1 MHSLFRIVLVGAA
14 LIAAVPAVAQQIT
27 SGTVTGVTKD
37 EQGLVLPGAT
47 IELRSEETGTSRQSV
62 SNEAGVFNFPGTSA
76 GRYSMKVSLQGF
88 RTSERS
94 GIQLRTGEI
103 YDAGSVVMVVGQF
116 TEVTTVSADLAI
128 VQTGSAERTS
138 VLEAA
143 QLDSLIVRG
152 RDPMSLLNLLPGVT
166 PVTNVSALGG
176 QIGPVTPSIGGQLG
190 IAAGLALDGQA
201 ASDGDTGRMGS
212 HTSVDAIEEVRVV
225 LNNYQAEYGRNTGAQ
240 INVISKSGTNEFHGS
255 LATYIRH
262 EALTAN
268 NFFNERNGLEKPLY
282 RYKTL
287 SGTLG
292 GPLMLPGVSR
302 RDRTFFFYS
311 REMWDADEPR
321 GARRATMP
329 TALERAG
336 DFSQTLDV
344 SGRVIPVIDP
354 LTGQPFPGN
363 RIPANRINANG
374 QAILNLFP
382 EPNFFDRSVSGG
394 NYNYN
399 DQDVATLG
407 RTLDQLKV
415 DHTLSDRE
423 KLSVRWRRWRPITEA
438 YSGVFAVNS
447 NWNHFRNGYAQQ
459 EDSVL
464 VNHTRTL
471 GGAIV
476 NEASMSFRYT
486 AEVGP
491 ILDSITP
498 MTRSARGLS
507 GLSVLYP
514 GVNNGDIIP
523 QATFAGVPGTAPSL
537 AYDQRFPM
545 DAADKRWV
553 IADNV
558 SWAKGRHLV
567 KAGVYWE
574 SNLNSEGL
582 GGNCFS
588 GCFNFSSAD
597 RNNPGNTGH
606 AFANALLGN
615 FATYSES
622 SRRPL
627 LSGVTNFTEWFVQD
641 SWKARSNLSLD
652 LGVRFSYGGPFRL
665 RDGEPGAGFVLDRFD
680 AARRPRLFTP
690 TIIGGQRVG
699 FDAPTGQTVPVTLI
713 GALVPESGDFYNG
726 LVAGD
731 DPLSYGGSWRKTPG
745 IQPQPRVGFS
755 WDPRGDM
762 QTAVRG
768 GFGIT
773 KQVLNDSGDFS
784 FQVTAAPPSRLQPE
798 IYYGNIATLGSSQGF
813 FFPGNVPGFQ
823 PDYDPMTTYNFSLEV
838 QHNVGLG
845 TVVSAAYVGNR
856 QSNIVR
862 LRNLNVLAP
871 GARFNPANI
880 DPTNN
885 LALPDA
891 FLRPMVG
898 LGDVILRE
906 NTGSADYDS
915 LQLTANR
922 RYIRGFSAAATYT
935 FSRTRDDSGTVPM
948 YQDPHEYLY
957 DYSTQDRRH
966 LASVSMTWDLP
977 STPWN
982 NVASRAILNNWQ
994 IAAVGLFAS
1003 GGPAAVTFTTVD
1015 NADITGGG
1023 DPGRINMN
1031 CDPNDFKHTFDKW
1044 FDTSC
1049 FSRPARG
1056 DFGNAPRQMIRL
1068 PGSQVWDL
1076 TFSKNFPMGRAAQR
1090 LQFRAELYN
1099 AFNLNTWTSL
1109 DTVARFDAQGNQIN
1123 PTFGQVNQAGEP
1135 RVVQLSL
1142 RWMF

>member
-1 MHSLFRIVLVGAA
+1 
-14 LIAAVPAVAQQIT
+14 
-27 SGTVTGVTKD
+27 
-37 EQGLVLPGAT
+37 
-47 IELRSEETGTSRQSV
+47 
-62 SNEAGVFNFPGTSA
+62 
-76 GRYSMKVSLQGF
+76 
-88 RTSERS
+88 
-94 GIQLRTGEI
+94 
-103 YDAGSVVMVVGQF
+103 MVVGQF
-116 TEVTTVSADLAI
+116 TEVTTVSADLAF
-128 VQTGSAERTS
+128 VQTASAERTS

-152 RDPMSLLNLLPGVT
+152 RDPISLLNLLPGVT
-166 PVTNVSALGG
+166 PVVGVSALGG

-240 INVISKSGTNEFHGS
+240 INVISKSGGREFHGS

-282 RYKTL
+282 RYKTV

-292 GPLMLPGVSR
+292 GPLVLPGVSR

-329 TALERAG
+329 TAPERTG

-344 SGRVIPVIDP
+344 GGRVIPIIDP
-354 LTGQPFPGN
+354 LTGQQFAGN

-382 EPNFFDRSVSGG
+382 DPNFFDRSVSGG

-399 DQDVATLG
+399 DQDIATL
-407 RTLDQLKV
+407 RKTLDQVKV
-415 DHTLSDRE
+415 DHNLSDRE

-438 YSGVFAVNS
+438 YGGVFAVNS

-464 VNHTRTL
+464 VNHTRTF
-471 GGAIV
+471 GGSIV
-476 NEASMSFRYT
+476 NEASTSFRYT

-498 MTRSARGLS
+498 MTRAARGLS
-507 GLSVLYP
+507 SLSALFP

-523 QATFAGVPGTAPSL
+523 QATFAGVPGTAPTP

-574 SNLNSEGL
+574 WNLNSEGL

-588 GCFNFSSAD
+588 GCFNFISTD

-606 AFANALLGN
+606 PFANALLGN

-627 LSGVTNFTEWFVQD
+627 LSGVTQFTEWFVQD

-652 LGVRFSYGGPFRL
+652 LGVRFSYGGPYRL
-665 RDGEPGAGFVLDRFD
+665 RDGEPGAGFVLERFD
-680 AARRPRLFTP
+680 PARRARLFRP
-690 TIIGGQRVG
+690 AIIDGRRVG
-699 FDAPTGQTVPVTLI
+699 FDAASGQTVPVTLI
-713 GALVPESGDFYNG
+713 GALVPGSGDFYNG
-726 LVAGD
+726 LVSAD

-755 WDPRGDM
+755 WDPWGDM
-762 QTAVRG
+762 QTAIRG
-768 GFGIT
+768 GFGVT

-798 IYYGNIATLGSSQGF
+798 IFYGNIASLGSSQGF

-838 QHNVGLG
+838 QRNVGLG

-871 GARFNPANI
+871 GARFIPANI

-922 RYIRGFSAAATYT
+922 RYSRGFSIAGTYT
-935 FSRTRDDSGTVPM
+935 LSRTRDDLGTVPLHR
-948 YQDPHEYLY
+948 DDHEYLY
-957 DYSTQDRRH
+957 DYSVQDRRH

-977 STPWN
+977 STPWSN
-982 NVASRAILNNWQ
+982 IVSRAMLNNWQ

-1015 NADITGGG
+1015 NADLTGGG
-1023 DPGRINMN
+1023 DPGRIDMN
-1031 CDPNDFKHTFDKW
+1031 CDPDDITHTFDKW

-1056 DFGNAPRQMIRL
+1056 SFGNAPRNMIRL

-1076 TFSKNFPMGRAAQR
+1076 TFSKNFPLGRAAQR

-1109 DTVARFDAQGNQIN
+1109 DTVAHFDAQGNQIN
-1123 PTFGQVNQAGEP
+1123 PTFGQVNAAGEP

>member
-1 MHSLFRIVLVGAA
+1 MRLLLRMVLVGAI
-14 LIAAVPAVAQQIT
+14 LIAAVPATAQQIT
-27 SGTVTGVTKD
+27 SGTVSGITKD
-37 EQGLVLPGAT
+37 EQGLVLPGAS
-47 IELRSEETGTSRQSV
+47 IELRSEETGTIRTTV
-62 SNEAGVFNFPGTSA
+62 SNDAGVFNFPGTPA
-76 GRYSMKVSLQGF
+76 GRYSLKASLAGF
-88 RTSERS
+88 RGIERS

-103 YDAGSVVMVVGQF
+103 YDAGPVVMVVGQF
-116 TEVTTVSADLAI
+116 SEITTVSADLAI

-138 VLEAA
+138 VLEAD

-166 PVTNVSALGG
+166 PVVGVSALGG

-190 IAAGLALDGQA
+190 LAAGLALDGQA

-212 HTSVDAIEEVRVV
+212 HTSVDAIEEVRVI

-240 INVISKSGTNEFHGS
+240 INVISKSGGREFHGS

-268 NFFNERNGLEKPLY
+268 NFFNERNGLPKPLY
-282 RYKTL
+282 RYKTV

-292 GPLMLPGVSR
+292 GPVVLPWVSR

-321 GARRATMP
+321 GARRTTMP
-329 TALERAG
+329 TALERTG

-344 SGRVIPVIDP
+344 SGRVIPIIDP
-354 LTGQPFPGN
+354 LTGQPFAGN
-363 RIPANRINANG
+363 RIPATRINSNG

-399 DQDVATLG
+399 DQDVATL
-407 RTLDQLKV
+407 RKALDQIKV
-415 DHTLSDRE
+415 DHNLSDRE

-438 YSGVFAVNS
+438 YGGVFAVNS
-447 NWNHFRNGYAQQ
+447 NWNHFRNGYAQR

-464 VNHTRTL
+464 VNHTRTF
-471 GGAIV
+471 GGSVV
-476 NEASMSFRYT
+476 NEASTSFRYT

-491 ILDSITP
+491 ILDSIAP
-498 MTRSARGLS
+498 MTRAARGLS
-507 GLSVLYP
+507 GLGALFP

-545 DAADKRWV
+545 DAGDKRLV
-553 IADNV
+553 LADNL
-558 SWAKGRHLV
+558 SWAKGRHLF
-567 KAGVYWE
+567 KTGVYWE
-574 SNLNSEGL
+574 WNLNSEGL

-588 GCFNFSSAD
+588 GCFNFSSTD

-606 AFANALLGN
+606 PFANALLGN

-627 LSGVTNFTEWFVQD
+627 LAGETEFMEWFVQD
-641 SWKARSNLSLD
+641 SWKALSNLTLD
-652 LGVRFSYGGPFRL
+652 IGMRFSYGGPFRL
-665 RDGEPGAGFVLDRFD
+665 LEGESGAGFVLERFD

-690 TIIGGQRVG
+690 AIVGGRRVG
-699 FDAPTGQTVPVTLI
+699 FDAPTGQSVPVTLI
-713 GALVPESGDFYNG
+713 GALVPGSGDFYNG
-726 LVAGD
+726 LVPPD
-731 DPLSYGGSWRKTPG
+731 DPIAFHGSWRKTPG
-745 IQPQPRVGFS
+745 IQPQPRIGFS
-755 WDPRGDM
+755 WDPGGDM
-762 QTAVRG
+762 KTAIRG
-768 GFGIT
+768 GFGVT

-798 IYYGNIATLGSSQGF
+798 IFYGNIASIGSSQGF

-823 PDYDPMTTYNFSLEV
+823 ADYDPMTTYNFSLEV
-838 QHNVGLG
+838 QRGIGLG

-856 QSNIVR
+856 QHNIVR
-862 LRNLNVLAP
+862 LRNLNVVAP
-871 GARFNPANI
+871 GARFSPANI

-898 LGDVILRE
+898 LGDVTIRE

-922 RYIRGFSAAATYT
+922 RYSRGFSAAGTYT
-935 FSRTRDDSGTVPM
+935 FSRTRDDLGTVPI
-948 YQDPHEYLY
+948 YRDAHEYLY
-957 DYSTQDRRH
+957 DYSSQDRRH
-966 LASVSMTWDLP
+966 LASMSMTWDLP
-977 STPWN
+977 STPWRN
-982 NVASRAILNNWQ
+982 AASRAMLNHWQ
-994 IAAVGLFAS
+994 IAAVGLFSS
-1003 GGPAAVTFTTVD
+1003 GAPANVTFTTVD

-1031 CDPNDFKHTFDKW
+1031 CDPNDFRHTFDRW

-1076 TFSKNFPMGRAAQR
+1076 TFSKNFPLGAAAHR

-1099 AFNLNTWTSL
+1099 AFNLNVWTSL

-1123 PTFGQVNQAGEP
+1123 PTFGQVNAAGEP